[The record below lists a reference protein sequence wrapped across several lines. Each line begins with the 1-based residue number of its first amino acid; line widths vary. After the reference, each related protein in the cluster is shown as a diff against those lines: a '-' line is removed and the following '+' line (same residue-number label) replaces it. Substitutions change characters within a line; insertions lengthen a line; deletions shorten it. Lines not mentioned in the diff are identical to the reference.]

1 MLCIKLAIN
10 FAPTRFINKIING
23 DLKIIKKNKDIKQT
37 DLYDFVLN
45 SVWVWVLLQISLAQ
59 TFNADIMWSLDQIGT
74 FGK

>member
-10 FAPTRFINKIING
+10 FAPTLFINKIING

-45 SVWVWVLLQISLAQ
+45 SV
-59 TFNADIMWSLDQIGT
+59 
-74 FGK
+74 